1 MFVNKLIIHYGNFF
15 LKNIPRGL
23 KILQF
28 KNNNLCLN
36 INSRDLFSICQ
47 FLKKQTNLQY
57 KTLLDIVA
65 IDYPLDV
72 NRFVLVYN
80 FLSLL
85 YNERIFVKC
94 RIKNLSS
101 LTSIRLLFLAAG

>member
-1 MFVNKLIIHYGNFF
+1 MFVNKLSIYYGNFF
-15 LKNIPRGL
+15 LRSIPRGL
-23 KILQF
+23 NILQF
-28 KNNNLCLN
+28 KNNNLVLN
-36 INSRDLFSICQ
+36 IDSFYLFPICL

-57 KTLLDIVA
+57 KTLIDIVA
-65 IDYPLDV
+65 VDYPLDM

-101 LTSIRLLFLAAG
+101 LTSISVLFLAAG